1 MDIRIKF
8 LEGKLKYLQGQLTSQ
23 LFINKA
29 KALVNY
35 NLTNEIN
42 HIEDRIRH
50 YLVHLHTKCESI
62 DDFIKYCKEVDNEF
76 EDAGQEHLF
85 CTEFDIP
92 YTGKLDKSVLIH
104 FKTGMATRIRE
115 INSLHIE
122 NKRLYINGQK
132 VAQDIRRFI
141 FVDKSFELD
150 KNDETEF
157 NELIEH
163 FKSLKERLKLQNIGE
178 DFK

>member
-1 MDIRIKF
+1 
-8 LEGKLKYLQGQLTSQ
+8 
-23 LFINKA
+23 
-29 KALVNY
+29 
-35 NLTNEIN
+35 
-42 HIEDRIRH
+42 
-50 YLVHLHTKCESI
+50 
-62 DDFIKYCKEVDNEF
+62 
-76 EDAGQEHLF
+76 
-85 CTEFDIP
+85 
-92 YTGKLDKSVLIH
+92 
-104 FKTGMATRIRE
+104 MATRIRE

-122 NKRLYINGQK
+122 KKILYINGQK

-141 FVDKSFELD
+141 FVDKAFELD

>member
-1 MDIRIKF
+1 MDSRLKF
-8 LEGKLKYLQGQLTSQ
+8 LEHELKILYDGLRVRLYIRNART
-23 LFINKA
+23 
-29 KALVNY
+29 LVY
-35 NLTNEIN
+35 HNLTDEVN
-42 HIEDRIRH
+42 HVTDRIRH
-50 YLVHLHTKCESI
+50 YLVHLHTKCESM
-62 DDFIKYCKEVDNEF
+62 DDFIRYCKEVDNEF

-85 CTEFDIP
+85 CTEFNIP

-122 NKRLYINGQK
+122 KNRLYINGQK

-141 FVDKSFELD
+141 FVDKAFELD

-163 FKSLKERLKLQNIGE
+163 FKSLKERVKLQNIGE

>member
-1 MDIRIKF
+1 MDYRIKF
-8 LEGKLKYLQGQLTSQ
+8 LEGELKILYNGLRVRLYTRNAQT
-23 LFINKA
+23 
-29 KALVNY
+29 LVY
-35 NLTNEIN
+35 HNLTDEVN
-42 HIEDRIRH
+42 HITDRIRH
-50 YLVHLHTKCESI
+50 YLVHLHTKCETI
-62 DDFIKYCKEVDNEF
+62 DDFIAYCKEVDNEF

-122 NKRLYINGQK
+122 KKRLYINGQIIEH
-132 VAQDIRRFI
+132 DIRRFI
-141 FVDKSFELD
+141 FADKAFELD

-163 FKSLKERLKLQNIGE
+163 FKSLKERLKLQNIG
-178 DFK
+178 